1 MATRVQLLLSHS
13 GGFYQNYVASNLVKL
28 IVEISA
34 VEMFAIYAM

>member
-1 MATRVQLLLSHS
+1 MVTQVQLLLSHS
-13 GGFYQNYVASNLVKL
+13 GGFYHNYVASNVVKL